1 MKGAIAVLLAML
13 ACLPA
18 HAQDAGDDVVAKI
31 GATEVR
37 LSDLR
42 RLLDAQPKEVRDP
55 LLATPQALDRLVRT
69 EVFRRAL
76 VAEAK
81 ARGWDKRADVA
92 AQMERA
98 REQAL
103 LSSYMGEIARPP
115 ADYPTEQDLTAVY
128 NANQAEFTV
137 PRQFRVSQIFVAV
150 PKDAPRA
157 EADRLK
163 KKVDDIVARLQARD
177 ADFAR
182 FAQANSDHKPSA
194 AQGGDLGWLGE
205 REMIPEMKA
214 VIPPM
219 AKGEVAK
226 PVKTEQGW
234 HIVKL
239 VDLKPQSVRPLSE
252 VRAQL
257 VPVLRQRRA
266 QELER
271 KYLDELVDRTPVAV
285 NEIALGKLRTPAAT
299 APTTPAPNT
308 PQERKP

>member
-1 MKGAIAVLLAML
+1 M
-13 ACLPA
+13 
-18 HAQDAGDDVVAKI
+18 AKI

-37 LSDLR
+37 LSDVR
-42 RLLDAQPKEVRDP
+42 RLVDSQPKEVRDP
-55 LLATPQALDRLVRT
+55 LLASPQALDRLVRT

-81 ARGWDKRADVA
+81 TKGWDKRPEVA

-98 REQAL
+98 RDQAL
-103 LSSYMGEIARPP
+103 LASYMTEVAKPP
-115 ADYPTEQDLTAVY
+115 ADYPTEQDLLAVY
-128 NANQAEFTV
+128 NANQEEFTV
-137 PRQFRVSQIFVAV
+137 PRQFRVSQIFIAV
-150 PKDAPRA
+150 PKDVPKT

-163 KKVDDIVARLQARD
+163 KKAEDIALRAQARD
-177 ADFAR
+177 ADFAK

-194 AQGGDLGWLGE
+194 AQGGDLGWLVE

-214 VIPPM
+214 AIPSM

-226 PVKTEQGW
+226 PVRTEQGW
-234 HIVKL
+234 HVVKL
-239 VDLKPQSVRPLSE
+239 VDTKPQSVRPLSE

-271 KYLDELVDRTPVAV
+271 KYMDELVDRTPVAV
-285 NEIALGKLRTPAAT
+285 NEITLGRLRAPVAGAPAT
-299 APTTPAPNT
+299 L
-308 PQERKP
+308 QERKP